1 MKKLTEE
8 QIKNGNKLIAEF
20 MGYIYYEPRVLIDD
34 SDIGGL
40 YESKEVFSK
49 TPIEI
54 DTWEDSDQI
63 YFSQVPNPDFG
74 NKDNPKWNPDYKTLG
89 WECVNFFNYKTREGI
104 NYHESFDTIQS
115 VIEKIK
121 EMKYPIMIYQ
131 SHIQNTCEIYDL
143 KGKHYIVRESS
154 TILKPIELVWYA
166 LVNFIKIYNK
176 KNAQ

>member
-1 MKKLTEE
+1 MKKLTEQ
-8 QIKNGNKLIAEF
+8 QIKDGNKLIAEF

-63 YFSQVPNPDFG
+63 YFSQVPNPDFL

-143 KGKHYIVRESS
+143 KGEHYIVRESS
-154 TILKPIELVWYA
+154 TILTPIELVW
-166 LVNFIKIYNK
+166 LTVVNFIKIYNK
-176 KNAQ
+176 KNA